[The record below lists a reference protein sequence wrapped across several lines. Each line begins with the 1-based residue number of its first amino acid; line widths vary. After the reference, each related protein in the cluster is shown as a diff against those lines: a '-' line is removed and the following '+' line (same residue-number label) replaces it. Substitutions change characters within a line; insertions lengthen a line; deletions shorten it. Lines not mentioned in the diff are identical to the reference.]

1 MDQENQPLLGFT
13 RANNINSS
21 THQRRERESY
31 RCWTTCPKYKT
42 ILIILVWMV
51 FVGELSAF
59 VLALSAGLIEN
70 YVPVVDK
77 LQLANAVS
85 SPICFLYAS
94 LAVMAMLYPVSG
106 FIADVC
112 CGRFKIIM
120 IGLTIM
126 AISTVSMI
134 AVLVGWVSIKHAH
147 QLTSLDPF
155 KEVAPFYFI
164 GFSAVFFVVI
174 GIAAYR
180 ANVFQFGL
188 DQLLDAPSTSLS
200 IFIHLAVW
208 ADILGRSLMIIG
220 VAVGSCPT
228 VALQFRIGFSLVPT
242 IILLTFPFVLVFSCC
257 KRRWFYSEAGH
268 HNPYQNVIEVLRF
281 VRKHAYPLNRSAFT
295 YSDNEIPSRI
305 DYAKERYGGPF
316 TTEQVED
323 VKTFFRILALLI
335 SLGPM
340 FVMDIP
346 SSFVGFKTFGYHT
359 GYKEDFIH
367 RCTIWVI
374 FESTS
379 LMSFV
384 GVVFLPLYVYRF
396 ILATKASIFS
406 RMYGGLFVYM
416 LGIVSMLAIDLAG
429 HLHSVNDE
437 GTHSHCMFTYTRNNN
452 AAALTYPVLEMHWAL
467 LIIPNILLGIG
478 PPILTCTVFEF
489 ISAQSP
495 QSMKGLLVGVFFAI
509 RGFFQLLSSIS
520 LIPFSS
526 DRIWAQGPLSDHPPV
541 VNCGFSY
548 YTFVLVVALL
558 GLVVFSVMVRRY
570 KYRERDDRPYD
581 QSVVEDIFIRRAQM
595 RSPTPD
601 YDDMDG

>member
-1 MDQENQPLLGFT
+1 MDEENQPLLGFT

-21 THQRRERESY
+21 THQGRERESY
-31 RCWTTCPKYKT
+31 RCWTTCQKYKT

-164 GFSAVFFVVI
+164 GFVAMFFVVI

-180 ANVFQFGL
+180 ANVLQFGL
-188 DQLLDAPSTSLS
+188 DQLLDAPSSSLS

-208 ADILGRSLMIIG
+208 ADILGKTLMIVG
-220 VAVGSCPT
+220 VAAASCPT
-228 VALQFRIGFSLVPT
+228 VALQFRVGFSLVPA
-242 IILLTFPFVLVFSCC
+242 IILFTFPFVLVFSCC

-268 HNPYQNVIEVLRF
+268 HNPYKNVIEVIRF

-295 YSDNEIPSRI
+295 YSDNEMPSRI

-323 VKTFFRILALLI
+323 VKTLFRILTLLI

-346 SSFVGFKTFGYHT
+346 SSFVGF
-359 GYKEDFIH
+359 
-367 RCTIWVI
+367 
-374 FESTS
+374 
-379 LMSFV
+379 
-384 GVVFLPLYVYRF
+384 
-396 ILATKASIFS
+396 
-406 RMYGGLFVYM
+406 
-416 LGIVSMLAIDLAG
+416 
-429 HLHSVNDE
+429 
-437 GTHSHCMFTYTRNNN
+437 
-452 AAALTYPVLEMHWAL
+452 
-467 LIIPNILLGIG
+467 
-478 PPILTCTVFEF
+478 
-489 ISAQSP
+489 
-495 QSMKGLLVGVFFAI
+495 
-509 RGFFQLLSSIS
+509 
-520 LIPFSS
+520 
-526 DRIWAQGPLSDHPPV
+526 
-541 VNCGFSY
+541 
-548 YTFVLVVALL
+548 
-558 GLVVFSVMVRRY
+558 
-570 KYRERDDRPYD
+570 
-581 QSVVEDIFIRRAQM
+581 
-595 RSPTPD
+595 
-601 YDDMDG
+601 